1 MAAKMTC
8 LVNDSECDGN
18 NNRTLICLADRNK
31 KLKKPQFPKASTEAQ
46 AILYRADIDD
56 ESKVD
61 LSKTFIFD
69 HHFNRLFAKFNP
81 KKYKRCYT
89 CTSMSGLSPLSTKQ
103 LRQISRKYALRI
115 RTHFRLKHSYG
126 EFMCG
131 TCRNGYD
138 DFKKAHFAK
147 RVSLFIEMRKN
158 Q

>member
-1 MAAKMTC
+1 MAAKMIC

-31 KLKKPQFPKASTEAQ
+31 KLKKPQFPKASIEAQ

-61 LSKTFIFD
+61 LSKTFICD
-69 HHFNRLFAKFNP
+69 HHFNRLFAQFNP

-89 CTSMSGLSPLSTKQ
+89 CTSMSGLSPPSTKQ

-115 RTHFRLKHSYG
+115 RTHFCLKHSYG
-126 EFMCG
+126 EFVW
-131 TCRNGYD
+131 
-138 DFKKAHFAK
+138 HL
-147 RVSLFIEMRKN
+147 S
-158 Q
+158 